1 MEVTHENLESLAL
14 TALDITTELA
24 VDGEATPAELQLA
37 FDIAD
42 FCRRR
47 GAERRAAEKE
57 LAQAC

>member
-1 MEVTHENLESLAL
+1 MEATHENLESLAL

-24 VDGEATPAELQLA
+24 ANGEATAAETQLA

-47 GAERRAAEKE
+47 GAERKPAH
-57 LAQAC
+57 AC